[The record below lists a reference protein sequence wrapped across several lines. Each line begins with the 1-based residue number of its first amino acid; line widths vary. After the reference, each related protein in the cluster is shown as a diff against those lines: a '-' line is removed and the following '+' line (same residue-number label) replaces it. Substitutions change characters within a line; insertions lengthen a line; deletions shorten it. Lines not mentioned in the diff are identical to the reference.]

1 MIGKLRRKLILT
13 TVLSLVLI
21 FAVMVAAINIISNYS
36 SQQQIS
42 TSLEMLAGKYTNAA
56 ELLDPEPESGKA
68 PRPEIPASKL
78 ARDKKLLHHTI
89 GSQWRAARME
99 E

>member
-42 TSLEMLAGKYTNAA
+42 TSLEMLAGK
-56 ELLDPEPESGKA
+56 
-68 PRPEIPASKL
+68 
-78 ARDKKLLHHTI
+78 
-89 GSQWRAARME
+89 
-99 E
+99 